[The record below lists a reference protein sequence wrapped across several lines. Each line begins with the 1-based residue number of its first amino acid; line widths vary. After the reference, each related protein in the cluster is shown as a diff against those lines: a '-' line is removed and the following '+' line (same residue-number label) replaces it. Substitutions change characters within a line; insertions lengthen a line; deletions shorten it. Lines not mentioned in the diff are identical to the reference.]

1 MKNRGGCVKK
11 RIIGLSILL
20 VTVLII
26 AVIAVSLFQKRAHW
40 EEQNKKQYVQEPTPT
55 LFLHGYGGTKNSMKY
70 LINQA
75 EARGVTK
82 DIVVAHVSRDGD
94 VTFDGKISKQA
105 TNPIVQIVLDDNT
118 QGDLNE
124 NALWIRQV
132 LEKLQQ
138 DYHVKQFNFV
148 AHSMGNVS
156 FAQYM
161 VDYGRDTSLPQL
173 KKEVNLAGTFN
184 GVLGMNEEVNEIQVD
199 LNGKPSDMNPP
210 YQEFMQLKSIY
221 KDKNIDVL
229 NMYGDLLD
237 GTHSDGRVSNS
248 SSKSLKYLLGDSPKS
263 YQEVKY
269 EGKEAQHSALHE
281 NEEVAQQMIHFLWEK

>member
-20 VTVLII
+20 VAVLII
-26 AVIAVSLFQKRAHW
+26 AVIAVSLFQKRVHW
-40 EEQNKKQYVQEPTPT
+40 EAQNKKQYVQAPTPT

-94 VTFDGKISKQA
+94 VTFDGKISKGA

-132 LEKLQQ
+132 LEKLQK

-161 VDYGRDTSLPQL
+161 IDYGRDTSLPQL

-199 LNGKPSDMNPP
+199 RNGKPSDMNPP

-281 NEEVAQQMIHFLWEK
+281 NEEVAQQMIRFLWEK

>member
-11 RIIGLSILL
+11 RIIGLLILII
-20 VTVLII
+20 TVLII
-26 AVIAVSLFQKRAHW
+26 AVVVVSLFQKRAHW

-82 DIVVAHVSRDGD
+82 DIVVAHVSRDGE
-94 VTFDGKISKQA
+94 VTFDGKISKGA

-132 LEKLQQ
+132 LEKLQK

-161 VDYGRDTSLPQL
+161 IDYGRDASLPQL

-199 LNGKPSDMNPP
+199 RNGKPSHMNPP

-281 NEEVAQQMIHFLWEK
+281 NEEVAQQMIRFLWEK

>member
-11 RIIGLSILL
+11 RIIGLLILII
-20 VTVLII
+20 TVLII
-26 AVIAVSLFQKRAHW
+26 AVVVVSLFQKRSHW

-82 DIVVAHVSRDGD
+82 DIVVAHVSRDGE
-94 VTFDGKISKQA
+94 VTFDGKISKGA

-124 NALWIRQV
+124 NELWIRQV
-132 LEKLQQ
+132 LEKLQK

-161 VDYGRDTSLPQL
+161 IDYGRDASLPQL

-199 LNGKPSDMNPP
+199 RNGKPSDMNPP

-281 NEEVAQQMIHFLWEK
+281 NEEVAQQMIRFLWEK

>member
-1 MKNRGGCVKK
+1 MKK

-20 VTVLII
+20 VAVLII
-26 AVIAVSLFQKRAHW
+26 AVVVVSLFQKRSHW

-161 VDYGRDTSLPQL
+161 VDYGSDTSLPQL

-199 LNGKPSDMNPP
+199 RNGKPSDMNPP

-281 NEEVAQQMIHFLWEK
+281 NEEVAQQMIRFLWEK

>member
-1 MKNRGGCVKK
+1 MKK
-11 RIIGLSILL
+11 RIIGLLILII
-20 VTVLII
+20 TVLII
-26 AVIAVSLFQKRAHW
+26 AVVVVSLFQKRAHW

-82 DIVVAHVSRDGD
+82 DIVVAHVSRDGE
-94 VTFDGKISKQA
+94 VTFDGKISKGA

-132 LEKLQQ
+132 LEKLQK

-161 VDYGRDTSLPQL
+161 IDYGRDASLPQL

-199 LNGKPSDMNPP
+199 RNGKPSHMNPP

-281 NEEVAQQMIHFLWEK
+281 NEEVAQQMIRFLWEK

>member
-1 MKNRGGCVKK
+1 MKK

-20 VTVLII
+20 VAVLII
-26 AVIAVSLFQKRAHW
+26 AVIAVSLFQKRSHW

-199 LNGKPSDMNPP
+199 RNGKPSDMNPP

-281 NEEVAQQMIHFLWEK
+281 NEEVAQQMIRFLWEK

>member
-1 MKNRGGCVKK
+1 MKK
-11 RIIGLSILL
+11 RIIGLLILII
-20 VTVLII
+20 TVLII
-26 AVIAVSLFQKRAHW
+26 AVVVVSLFQKRSHW

-82 DIVVAHVSRDGD
+82 DIVVAHVSRDGE
-94 VTFDGKISKQA
+94 VTFDGKISKGA

-132 LEKLQQ
+132 LEKLQK

-161 VDYGRDTSLPQL
+161 IDYGRDASLPQL

-184 GVLGMNEEVNEIQVD
+184 GVLGMNEEVNEIQVGR
-199 LNGKPSDMNPP
+199 NGKPSHMNPP

-281 NEEVAQQMIHFLWEK
+281 NEEVAQQMIRFLWEK

>member
-20 VTVLII
+20 VAVLII
-26 AVIAVSLFQKRAHW
+26 AVVVVSLFQKRAHW
-40 EEQNKKQYVQEPTPT
+40 EAQNKKQYVQEPTPT

-132 LEKLQQ
+132 LEKLQH

-184 GVLGMNEEVNEIQVD
+184 GVLGMNEEVNEIQVGR
-199 LNGKPSDMNPP
+199 NGKPSDMNPP

-281 NEEVAQQMIHFLWEK
+281 NEEVAQQMIRFLWEK

>member
-1 MKNRGGCVKK
+1 MKK

-20 VTVLII
+20 VAVLII
-26 AVIAVSLFQKRAHW
+26 AVVVVSLFQKRSHW

-161 VDYGRDTSLPQL
+161 IDYGRDSSLPQL

-199 LNGKPSDMNPP
+199 RNGKPSHTNPP

>member
-199 LNGKPSDMNPP
+199 RNGKPSDMNPP

>member
-1 MKNRGGCVKK
+1 MKK
-11 RIIGLSILL
+11 RIIGLLILII
-20 VTVLII
+20 TVLII
-26 AVIAVSLFQKRAHW
+26 AVVVVSLFQKRSHW

-82 DIVVAHVSRDGD
+82 DIVVAHVSRDGE
-94 VTFDGKISKQA
+94 VTFDGKISKGA

-132 LEKLQQ
+132 LEKLQK

-161 VDYGRDTSLPQL
+161 IDYGRDASLPQL

-199 LNGKPSDMNPP
+199 RNGKPSDMNPP

-281 NEEVAQQMIHFLWEK
+281 NEEVAQQMIRFLWEK

>member
-1 MKNRGGCVKK
+1 MKK
-11 RIIGLSILL
+11 RIIGLLILII
-20 VTVLII
+20 TVLII
-26 AVIAVSLFQKRAHW
+26 AVVVVSLFQKRSHW

-82 DIVVAHVSRDGD
+82 DIVVAHVSRDGE
-94 VTFDGKISKQA
+94 VTFDGKISKGA

-124 NALWIRQV
+124 NELWIRQV
-132 LEKLQQ
+132 LEKLQK

-161 VDYGRDTSLPQL
+161 IDYGRDASLPQL

-199 LNGKPSDMNPP
+199 RNGKPSDMNPP

-281 NEEVAQQMIHFLWEK
+281 NEEVAQQMIRFLWEK

>member
-1 MKNRGGCVKK
+1 MKK
-11 RIIGLSILL
+11 RIIGLLILII
-20 VTVLII
+20 TVLII
-26 AVIAVSLFQKRAHW
+26 AVVVVSLFQKRAHW

-94 VTFDGKISKQA
+94 VTFDGKISKGA

-161 VDYGRDTSLPQL
+161 VEYGRDTSLPQL

-199 LNGKPSDMNPP
+199 RNGKPSDMNPP

-281 NEEVAQQMIHFLWEK
+281 NEEVAQQMIRFLWEK

>member
-20 VTVLII
+20 VAVLII
-26 AVIAVSLFQKRAHW
+26 AVVVVSLFQKRSHW

-199 LNGKPSDMNPP
+199 RNGKPSHMNPP

-281 NEEVAQQMIHFLWEK
+281 NEEVAQQMIRFLWEK

>member
-1 MKNRGGCVKK
+1 MKK

-20 VTVLII
+20 VAVLII
-26 AVIAVSLFQKRAHW
+26 AVVVVSLFQKRSHW

-199 LNGKPSDMNPP
+199 RNGKPSHMNPP

-281 NEEVAQQMIHFLWEK
+281 NEEVAQQMIRFLWEK

>member
-1 MKNRGGCVKK
+1 MCEKTNN
-11 RIIGLSILL
+11 RIINLNNHRLNYCRCSGEPISKAFPLGG
-20 VTVLII
+20 TK
-26 AVIAVSLFQKRAHW
+26 QKAICSRAH
-40 EEQNKKQYVQEPTPT
+40 TDT
-55 LFLHGYGGTKNSMKY
+55 LLHGYGGTKNSMKY

-82 DIVVAHVSRDGD
+82 DIVVAHVSRDGE
-94 VTFDGKISKQA
+94 VTFDGKISKGA

-132 LEKLQQ
+132 LEKLQH

-161 VDYGRDTSLPQL
+161 IDYGRDASLPQL

-199 LNGKPSDMNPP
+199 RNGKPSHMNPP

-281 NEEVAQQMIHFLWEK
+281 NEEVAQQMIRFLWEK

>member
-11 RIIGLSILL
+11 RIIGLLILII
-20 VTVLII
+20 TVLII
-26 AVIAVSLFQKRAHW
+26 AVVVVSLFQKRAHW

-82 DIVVAHVSRDGD
+82 DIVVAHVSRDGE
-94 VTFDGKISKQA
+94 VTFDGKISKGA

-132 LEKLQQ
+132 LEKLQK

-161 VDYGRDTSLPQL
+161 IDYGRDASLPQL

-199 LNGKPSDMNPP
+199 RNGKPSDMNPP

-281 NEEVAQQMIHFLWEK
+281 NEEVAQQMIRFLWEK

>member
-11 RIIGLSILL
+11 RIIGLLILL
-20 VTVLII
+20 LAVIII
-26 AVIAVSLFQKRAHW
+26 AVVAVSLFQKRAHW
-40 EEQNKKQYVQEPTPT
+40 EEQNKKQYVQAPTPT

-94 VTFDGKISKQA
+94 VTFDGKISKGA

-138 DYHVKQFNFV
+138 DYHIKQFNFV

-161 VDYGRDTSLPQL
+161 IDYGRDTSLPQL

-199 LNGKPSDMNPP
+199 RNGKPSHMNPP

-281 NEEVAQQMIHFLWEK
+281 NEEVAQQMIHFLWGK

>member
-1 MKNRGGCVKK
+1 MKK
-11 RIIGLSILL
+11 RIIGLLILII
-20 VTVLII
+20 TVLII
-26 AVIAVSLFQKRAHW
+26 AVVVVSLFQKRAHW

-82 DIVVAHVSRDGD
+82 DIVVAHVSRDGE
-94 VTFDGKISKQA
+94 VTFDGKISKGA

-132 LEKLQQ
+132 LEKLQK

-161 VDYGRDTSLPQL
+161 IDYGRDASLPQL

-199 LNGKPSDMNPP
+199 RNGKPSDMNPP

-281 NEEVAQQMIHFLWEK
+281 NEEVAQQMIRFLWEK

>member
-11 RIIGLSILL
+11 RIIGLLILII
-20 VTVLII
+20 TVLII
-26 AVIAVSLFQKRAHW
+26 AVVVVSLFQKRSHW

-82 DIVVAHVSRDGD
+82 DIVVAHVSRDGE
-94 VTFDGKISKQA
+94 VTFDGKISKGA

-132 LEKLQQ
+132 LEKLQK

-161 VDYGRDTSLPQL
+161 IDYGRDASLPQL

-199 LNGKPSDMNPP
+199 RNGKPSDMNPP

-281 NEEVAQQMIHFLWEK
+281 NEEVAQQMIRFLWEK

>member
-20 VTVLII
+20 VAVLII
-26 AVIAVSLFQKRAHW
+26 AVIAVSLFQKRSHW

-199 LNGKPSDMNPP
+199 RNGKPSDMNPP

-281 NEEVAQQMIHFLWEK
+281 NEEVAQQMIRFLWEK

>member
-1 MKNRGGCVKK
+1 MKNRGGYVKK

-20 VTVLII
+20 VAVLII

-40 EEQNKKQYVQEPTPT
+40 EEQNKKQYVQAPTPT

-94 VTFDGKISKQA
+94 VKFDGKISKGA

-132 LEKLQQ
+132 LEKLQH

-199 LNGKPSDMNPP
+199 RNGKPSDMNPP

-281 NEEVAQQMIHFLWEK
+281 NEEVAQQMIRFLWEK

>member
-1 MKNRGGCVKK
+1 MKK
-11 RIIGLSILL
+11 RIIGLLILII
-20 VTVLII
+20 TVLII
-26 AVIAVSLFQKRAHW
+26 AVVVVSLFQKRAHW

-82 DIVVAHVSRDGD
+82 YIVVAHVSRDGE
-94 VTFDGKISKQA
+94 VTFDGKISKGA

-132 LEKLQQ
+132 LEKLQK

-161 VDYGRDTSLPQL
+161 IDYGRDASLPQL

-199 LNGKPSDMNPP
+199 RNGKPSHMNPP

-281 NEEVAQQMIHFLWEK
+281 NEEVAQQMIRFLWEK